1 MRIVIFGTGGV
12 GGYFG
17 TRLAESGHDVL
28 FIARGDHL
36 ERINSDGLILHS
48 HLGDAR
54 LTDVRAATAVP
65 DGFAPDLVLMCVKT
79 WQLEAAAS
87 QLKPAI
93 AAHSAVLPLLNGV
106 EAPDVLAKAIGREHV
121 LAGLCGII
129 AYIEAPGVV
138 RHAAVDPFLKFG
150 ELDNSRSSRARDLQA
165 VFDDTSGIDA
175 DVPDDIQAALWM
187 KFLFIASTSGVG
199 AVTRAPMGVFRSQ
212 PETRELLVQSMEEIY
227 RLAVARG
234 VALRDNAVERTMQMV
249 DSLPPG
255 GTSSMQRDLMNG
267 RQSELEEQTGA
278 VVRLSAEA
286 GLSCPVNHY
295 LYASLLPA
303 ERLARQE
310 ITLPGE

>member
-17 TRLAESGHDVL
+17 ARLVEGGNDVL

-36 ERINSDGLILHS
+36 ERINRDGLRLHS
-48 HLGDAR
+48 HLGDAL
-54 LTDVRAATAVP
+54 LTDAHAATAVP
-65 DGFAPDLVLMCVKT
+65 EDFAPDLVLMCVKT
-79 WQLEAAAS
+79 WQLGDAAQAL
-87 QLKPAI
+87 QPAI
-93 AAHSAVLPLLNGV
+93 AAHTAVLPLLNGV

-129 AYIEAPGVV
+129 AFIEEPGVV

-150 ELDNSRSSRARDLQA
+150 ELDNSKSARVRELQT
-165 VFDDTSGIDA
+165 VFGEAPGIDA
-175 DVPDDIQAALWM
+175 DVPNDIQAALWM

-212 PETRELLVQSMEEIY
+212 PETRELLAQSMREVYE
-227 RLAVARG
+227 LAVARG
-234 VALRDNAVERTMQMV
+234 VALRDDAVERTMQMV
-249 DSLPPG
+249 DNLPPA

-278 VVRLSAEA
+278 IVRLSAEA
-286 GLSCPVNHY
+286 GLSCPANRY

-310 ITLPGE
+310 ITLPS